1 MSAALVTAI
10 ASGVVSI
17 ISAVTAL
24 VVALKANGKINAMN
38 AAAKK

>member
-1 MSAALVTAI
+1 MNAALITAI

-24 VVALKANGKINAMN
+24 VVAFKANGKVNAMN
-38 AAAKK
+38 AEAKK